1 MIEAILDEGRKS
13 GFSTIEVFRE
23 KIERKEYEKFVDYSA
38 QHSVKTDYVTVRAFW
53 EYGDPVGFSL
63 STSNSFSIKSAFH
76 NLYSVNV
83 SQQRKNYARFLPG
96 AVEKVKID
104 IFDNSIEFMNNQGFE
119 ELAEKI
125 NELPILFPGL
135 SLKRIY
141 FSQTLK
147 KVYLAN
153 THQLN
158 AKYKKTNFRL
168 VLSMA
173 LKNNII
179 EVNENKIFLKN
190 INPFRM
196 ITRSFNLLNS
206 LTDNTKFESKINFLV
221 LSPEASSFILK
232 EFSDFFKLVNF
243 KDIKKVHFSTA
254 LTITDDLFMD
264 EQSGSVPFDDE
275 GSQLGEKRII
285 EKGVFSQSISDIAT
299 AFQHNTVSSGNGF
312 RGEKVIFPTV
322 RFSNLYIKPSV
333 LPLKNLLADAGKGI
347 LVSLV
352 KLKNSE
358 KDKVVF
364 SAYGYEFNNGDIRE
378 PVHFYFK
385 TSFLSFF
392 LHLVKVSREIKF
404 FHSHFNVGSPYILVE
419 TKHKADNLFEI

>member
-1 MIEAILDEGRKS
+1 MIEAILNEGKKT
-13 GFSTIEVFRE
+13 GFSSIEVFRE
-23 KIERKEYEKFVDYSA
+23 KIEKKEYEKFVDYSA
-38 QHSVKTDYVTVRAFW
+38 QHSVKTDFITVRAFW

-63 STSNSFSIKSAFH
+63 SSSDGFSIKSAFH
-76 NLYSVNV
+76 NLYSINV
-83 SQQRKNYARFLPG
+83 SPRRKNFARFLPST
-96 AVEKVKID
+96 VDKVNIN

-125 NELPILFPGL
+125 NELPVLFPGL

-141 FSQTLK
+141 FAQALK

-153 THQLN
+153 TNQLN

-168 VLSMA
+168 VLNVA

-179 EVNENKIFLKN
+179 EVNENTVFLQN

-206 LTDNTKFESKINFLV
+206 LTDNTKLDKKIGYLV
-221 LSPEASSFILK
+221 LSPEVATFILK
-232 EFSDFFKLVNF
+232 EFSDLFKLVNF
-243 KDIKKVHFSTA
+243 KGIKKVHFSPA
-254 LTITDDLFMD
+254 LSIIDDLFLD
-264 EQSGSVPFDDE
+264 EQSGSAPFDDE
-275 GSQLGEKRII
+275 GTQMGEKRII
-285 EKGVFSQSISDIAT
+285 EKGIFSQSISDISM
-299 AFQHNTVSSGNGF
+299 AFQHNTTSSGNGF
-312 RGEKVIFPTV
+312 RSEKVVFPMV

-364 SAYGYEFNNGDIRE
+364 SAYGYAFENGEIKE

-392 LHLVKVSREIKF
+392 LHLLKVSREIKF
-404 FHSHFNVGSPYILVE
+404 FHSNFNVGSPYILVE